1 MQGMKKVLTVVM
13 LLGWG
18 TVSAAP
24 ITIDFNDIDD
34 DTVSLVSSPFEEEF
48 FFAWSTGD
56 GIILEVGA
64 NQEFGG
70 AGSNGT
76 GYLTTAWVSEMY
88 FGRWY
93 DQPFNLHSLDMA
105 DVADV
110 IGTYENGDTISMS
123 LALQPTTWTTVNFG
137 SEWSNLVKVQL
148 LGTALGLIGDDP
160 GSGNYLNL
168 DNVVVTAVPIPAAV
182 WLFGSGLGLLGW
194 FRRRQSA

>member
-1 MQGMKKVLTVVM
+1 MKKVLAVVM

-18 TVSAAP
+18 TVSATP
-24 ITIDFNDIDD
+24 ITIDFNDIDV
-34 DTVSLVSSPFEEEF
+34 DTVGLVSNPFEEDF
-48 FFAWSTGD
+48 WFSFSTGD
-56 GIILEVGA
+56 GVVLEVGA
-64 NQEFGG
+64 NQEWGG

-76 GYLTTAWVSEMY
+76 GYLTTGWVSEL
-88 FGRWY
+88 FFDRLY

-110 IGTYENGDTISMS
+110 IGTYENGDTITMS

-148 LGTALGLIGDDP
+148 LGTALGLIADDP
-160 GSGNYLNL
+160 ESGIYLNL

-182 WLFGSGLGLLGW
+182 YLFGSALAGLGWL
-194 FRRRQSA
+194 RRRQTT